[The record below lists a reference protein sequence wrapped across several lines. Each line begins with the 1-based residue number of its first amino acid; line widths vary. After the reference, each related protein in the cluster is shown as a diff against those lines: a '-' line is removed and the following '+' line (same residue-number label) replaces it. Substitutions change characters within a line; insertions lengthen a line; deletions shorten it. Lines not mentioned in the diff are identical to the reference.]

1 MNVEKYLQGFFP
13 GTKGPTLDAMKY
25 FMEKLGHPEEKLKFI
40 HIAGTNG
47 KGSCTEMMTNI
58 FLKSRYKVGKF
69 ISPHLIKYN
78 ERISVNNK
86 NITNK
91 EMEKIITKLDPLV
104 KEYNEAHERNVT
116 LFELETTMAIVYFES
131 KKCDVVVMEVGM
143 GGLYDCTNIIYPE
156 ISIINSIGYDHMNV
170 LGNSLEEIAFQKAG
184 IIKENSNTIYISQS
198 ESVDKVI
205 IDKCAKEN
213 NELHLINKKE
223 IQNYSYNK
231 DFQIFDYKQY
241 KNIKIKL
248 KGESQIYNASICLEA
263 VDILKNRYNLPEEKV
278 REALETVIHKGRFE
292 ILHENPTVIYDGG
305 HNELAI
311 KNFINSVNMYYK
323 DTKKVFIISLLKS
336 KDYKTVLKLLVKN
349 DDNIYI
355 FTNGNSKERY
365 NDAEILKKEAQKSG
379 AKNLFSLELK
389 EAIKTSLQKYD
400 NHTIFIVGSFY
411 VYEEAIKT
419 IKSYT

>member
-1 MNVEKYLQGFFP
+1 MDVEKYLQGFFP

-47 KGSCTEMMTNI
+47 KGSCTEMLTNI

-78 ERISVNNK
+78 ERISVNNI
-86 NITNK
+86 NITDK
-91 EMEKIITKLDPLV
+91 EMEEIITKLDPLV
-104 KEYNEAHERNVT
+104 KEYNEANKRNVT

-131 KKCDVVVMEVGM
+131 QKCDVVVMEVGM

-184 IIKENSNTIYISQS
+184 IIKKNSATIYISQS

-263 VDILKNRYNLPEEKV
+263 VDILKNRYNLPEENV

-292 ILHENPTVIYDGG
+292 TLHENPTVIYDGG

-349 DDNIYI
+349 DENIYI

>member
-1 MNVEKYLQGFFP
+1 MDVEKYLQGFFP

-47 KGSCTEMMTNI
+47 KGSCTEMLTNI

-78 ERISVNNK
+78 ERISVNNI
-86 NITNK
+86 NITDK
-91 EMEKIITKLDPLV
+91 EMEEIITKLDPLV
-104 KEYNEAHERNVT
+104 KEYNEANKRNVT

-131 KKCDVVVMEVGM
+131 QKCDVVVMEVGM

-184 IIKENSNTIYISQS
+184 IIKKNSNTVYISQS

-263 VDILKNRYNLPEEKV
+263 VDILKNRYNLPEENV

-292 ILHENPTVIYDGG
+292 TLHENPTVIYDGG

-349 DDNIYI
+349 DENIYI

-379 AKNLFSLELK
+379 AKNLFLLELK